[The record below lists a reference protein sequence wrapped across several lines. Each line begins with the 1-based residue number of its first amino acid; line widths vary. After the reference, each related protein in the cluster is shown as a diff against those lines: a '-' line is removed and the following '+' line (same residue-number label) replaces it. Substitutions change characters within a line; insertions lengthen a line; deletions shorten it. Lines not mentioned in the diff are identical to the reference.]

1 MKHCAAL
8 HNTVFDTN
16 IPTIG
21 EKGFSLGK
29 IVLWSTGRTD
39 KQQQQQQQQQHQK
52 GVEEDTGDGLSEEES
67 AAVGFL
73 ERLLELD
80 PRRRISAEDAL
91 KHEFLAEP
99 APADTTKDSATESK
113 ESGDDDEVEML

>member
-39 KQQQQQQQQQHQK
+39 KQQQQQHQK
-52 GVEEDTGDGLSEEES
+52 REEEDTGDGLSEEES
-67 AAVGFL
+67 AAVSFL

-99 APADTTKDSATESK
+99 SPADTTKDSATECK